1 MGNRDINQSYNEIL
15 PRASRFVVSR
25 RPSQLIDVREQLDGP
40 TASDV
45 IWAPYDS
52 YRISQSYEPISLF
65 RGFIRL
71 GNTI

>member
-1 MGNRDINQSYNEIL
+1 MSISHTSMGNRDINQSYNEVL

-25 RPSQLIDVREQLDGP
+25 RPSQLTDVREQLDGL

-52 YRISQSYEPISLF
+52 QSQHADCA
-65 RGFIRL
+65 RKR
-71 GNTI
+71 T